1 VQQYFERL
9 IIHREI
15 LMPTQQWPRARCRI
29 LGALVVL
36 CVCGALPVRASG
48 GVVSDCSSD
57 AQFSSLLATGG
68 TITFNCGAGP
78 HTIPISGQ
86 KSINL
91 DTTIDGGGTITLDG
105 QNKYRLF
112 DVGATFT
119 LRGLVLSRA
128 FFDGDGG
135 AIRNTS
141 NGRLILEG
149 STIRDS
155 HATLSGGAIL
165 STGPMTISNSLL
177 AGNTAL
183 NGGALYPRF
192 AGARTTI
199 VNSVLRDN
207 QATDTTDGWGGAILA
222 WDGAPVTIDSSD
234 IISNT
239 ATSGG
244 GIYNF
249 ANSVLT
255 IQNNTRLRDNLV
267 FKWGGGLYNEGT
279 ATLRNTILS
288 SNVGYYC
295 GGGIFN
301 FQTGVATLTDVTLSG
316 NGNDSREGGGMCN
329 SGATTTLANVTFSGN
344 SANTGGGF
352 YNASGNATL
361 ANVTFSGNTATNT
374 GGGIN
379 QTALGTTA
387 LTNVTLIGNSA
398 PNGGGIYRN
407 NTFNGTVV
415 VKNSIVANS
424 PRGGNC
430 AGVVINSGFN
440 LSNDSSCGFTQ
451 VPNVRLGPLA
461 NNGGPTLTHM
471 PQSGSPAIDLVV
483 GSCPPP
489 ATDQRGVGR
498 PVDGDRNGTA
508 FCDAGA
514 VESGAI
520 VPILY
525 LPLVRK

>member
-1 VQQYFERL
+1 V
-9 IIHREI
+9 
-15 LMPTQQWPRARCRI
+15 
-29 LGALVVL
+29 LVVAL
-36 CVCGALPVRASG
+36 LSVCGTLPVRASG
-48 GVVSDCSSD
+48 GVVTDCSSD

-68 TITFNCGAGP
+68 TIRFNCGAGP
-78 HTIPISGQ
+78 HTIPITSQ
-86 KSINL
+86 KSINV
-91 DTTIDGGGTITLDG
+91 DTVIDGGGTITLDG
-105 QNKYRLF
+105 QSKYRLF
-112 DVGATFT
+112 DVGAALT
-119 LRGLVLSRA
+119 LRGLVLTRA

-135 AIRNTS
+135 AIRNTA
-141 NGRLILEG
+141 NGTLVLES

-165 STGPMTISNSLL
+165 SLGKLGIVDSLL
-177 AGNTAL
+177 EGNTAL

-192 AGARTTI
+192 AGAQTII
-199 VNSVLRDN
+199 VNSVLRHN

-267 FKWGGGLYNEGT
+267 FKWGGGLYNDGT
-279 ATLRNTILS
+279 ATLSHAILS
-288 SNVGYYC
+288 GNVGYYC

-301 FQTGVATLTDVTLSG
+301 FDMGTATLTDDTFS
-316 NGNDSREGGGMCN
+316 GNDSTEGGGMCN
-329 SGATTTLANVTFSGN
+329 SGGTTALTNVTFSGN
-344 SANTGGGF
+344 TALVGGGL
-352 YNASGNATL
+352 YNVSGSATL
-361 ANVTFSGNTATNT
+361 TNVTFSGNTATQT

-379 QTALGTTA
+379 HTVGGTTA
-387 LTNVTLIGNSA
+387 LTNVTLSGNSA
-398 PNGGGIYRN
+398 PTGGGIYRN
-407 NTFNGTVV
+407 NAFNGTVV

-424 PRGGNC
+424 PAGGNC
-430 AGVVINSGFN
+430 AGGVTNDGFN
-440 LSNDSSCGFTQ
+440 LSSDGSCGFTQ
-451 VPNVRLGPLA
+451 VPNVMLGPLA

-471 PQSGSPAIDLVV
+471 PQPGSPAIDLVV

-489 ATDQRGVGR
+489 ATDQRGAGR

-514 VESGAI
+514 VEYGVVLPRAF
-520 VPILY
+520 
-525 LPLVRK
+525 LPLEVK